1 MTGHFP
7 RLFEPASIRQTV
19 IRNRIAM
26 CAMNDNLAFPDGYP
40 TQHQIDYYAARAAGG
55 VGLLITG
62 NAFIDDDVS
71 KISSNQLGAHDNR
84 MGAGLAR
91 LTEAVQ
97 DHGAVLVV
105 QLAHAGTQVLP
116 ETIGYRQTV
125 APSALLWQD
134 APRELTLLEIQ
145 KIVTAFAAAAARVE
159 RAGAAGVEIHCGHG
173 YLLSAFLSPHLNRRT
188 DGYGGS
194 VENRMRIVREIFDQT
209 RAATGS
215 GFIVGAKF
223 NASDLVEGGISFDE
237 GLLFAKALEAAGADY
252 LGVSRGVG
260 DSVDK
265 MIAPLYYPRHENIT
279 AARRIRDAVGLPVI
293 AMGSVHDPADAEQI
307 IERGDA
313 DLVAVGRSLL
323 ADPDWPGK
331 ARRGH
336 EQSIRPCIRCNE
348 CVALVDE
355 NREVRCAVNP
365 LAGREAIRL
374 EPACPA
380 RHVVVLGGGPAGC
393 EAALTARA
401 RGHRVTLVERRD
413 RLGGASVPV
422 HNPEFKRELERLP
435 AWYTRQLSKAGVDL
449 ILGQQSTAESVAA
462 LEPDVIVYAIGA
474 EPVGIDVP
482 GADDKRVLHAI
493 DLLQTG
499 QGTGQDIVVVG
510 AGFVG
515 CETAVHLGRLGNR
528 VRLLTRR
535 QADDVATDLNYTV
548 RLALRR
554 LLEDAAVEIVAQCDV
569 REIRPGTVLVAQ
581 GAAEPVSLLE
591 LPADQVVL
599 ARGFTPSRGFADTL
613 RVLGFDVRTVG
624 DAAGVGLIYGA
635 VHQGF
640 AVGSAVL
647 WPTASRIVPEAWQ
660 KAGHR
665 RIECIGPVGA
675 PAR

>member
-1 MTGHFP
+1 MTGRFRH
-7 RLFEPASIRQTV
+7 LFEPVMIRGTV
-19 IRNRIAM
+19 IKNRIAM
-26 CAMNDNLAFPDGYP
+26 CAMNDNLALPDGYP

-55 VGLLITG
+55 VGQLITG

-97 DHGAVLVV
+97 NHGTALVV

-116 ETIGYRQTV
+116 ETIRYRQTV
-125 APSALLWQD
+125 APSAQLWQSV
-134 APRELTLLEIQ
+134 PRELTVLEIQ
-145 KIVTAFAAAAARVE
+145 TIVTSFAAAAARVE

-173 YLLSAFLSPHLNRRT
+173 YLLSAFLSPLLNRRT

-194 VENRMRIVREIFDQT
+194 AENRMRIVREIFDQT
-209 RAATGS
+209 RAATDS
-215 GFIVGAKF
+215 RFLVGAKF
-223 NASDLVEGGISFDE
+223 NASDLVDGGLSFDD
-237 GLLFAKALEAAGADY
+237 GLLLAKALEAAGADY

-260 DSVDK
+260 DSVDR
-265 MIAPLYYPRHENIT
+265 MIAPLYYPRHENIG

-293 AMGSVHDPADAEQI
+293 AMGSVHDPADAEDI
-307 IERGDA
+307 IARGDA
-313 DLVAVGRSLL
+313 DIVAVGRSLL
-323 ADPDWPGK
+323 ADPRWPEK
-331 ARRGH
+331 ALRGD

-355 NREVRCAVNP
+355 NREIRCAVNA
-365 LAGREAIRL
+365 LAGREATRL
-374 EPACPA
+374 EPASPP

-401 RGHRVTLVERRD
+401 RGHRVTLIERRD
-413 RLGGASVPV
+413 RLGGASVPA

-435 AWYTRQLSKAGVDL
+435 AWYSRQLASAGADV
-449 ILGQQSTAESVAA
+449 ILGQKSTPESVAA

-474 EPVGIDVP
+474 EPVGIEVP
-482 GADDKRVLHAI
+482 GDDDERVVQAI
-493 DLLQTG
+493 DLLETEPG
-499 QGTGQDIVVVG
+499 SGHDIVVIG

-535 QADDVATDLNYTV
+535 QAADIATDLNYTV

-554 LLEDAAVEIVAQCDV
+554 LLDAAAVEIVGQCTV
-569 REIRPGTVLVAQ
+569 REIRPSTVLVAQ
-581 GAAEPVSLLE
+581 GGTEPASLLE
-591 LPADQVVL
+591 LPADLVVL
-599 ARGFTPSRGFADTL
+599 ARGFAGSAGFADSL
-613 RVLGFDVRTVG
+613 RASGFDVRMVG

-640 AVGSAVL
+640 AVGSAV
-647 WPTASRIVPEAWQ
+647 
-660 KAGHR
+660 
-665 RIECIGPVGA
+665 
-675 PAR
+675 

>member
-1 MTGHFP
+1 MTTRFR
-7 RLFEPASIRQTV
+7 RLFEPVTIRQTLV
-19 IRNRIAM
+19 RNRVAM

-40 TQHQIDYYAARAAGG
+40 TQHEIDYYAARAAGG

-97 DHGAVLVV
+97 DHGTMLVI

-125 APSALLWQD
+125 APSAVLWQD
-134 APRELTLLEIQ
+134 APRELTVPEIQ
-145 KIVTAFAAAAARVE
+145 RIVTAFAAAAERVE

-173 YLLSAFLSPHLNRRT
+173 YLLSAFLSPRLNRRT
-188 DGYGGS
+188 DRYGGS
-194 VENRMRIVREIFDQT
+194 TENRMRIVREIFDQT
-209 RAATGS
+209 RAATG
-215 GFIVGAKF
+215 GRFIVGAKF

-237 GLLFAKALEAAGADY
+237 GLRIAKALEAAGADY

-260 DSVDK
+260 DSVDR
-265 MIAPLYYPRHENIT
+265 MIAPLYYPRHENIA
-279 AARRIRDAVGLPVI
+279 AARQIRDAVGLPVM
-293 AMGSVHDPADAEQI
+293 AMGSVHDPADAEAI

-313 DLVAVGRSLL
+313 DMVAVGRSLL
-323 ADPDWPGK
+323 ADPDWVNK
-331 ARRGH
+331 ARRGG
-336 EQSIRPCIRCNE
+336 EAEIRPCIRCNE

-374 EPACPA
+374 EPARPP

-393 EAALTARA
+393 EAALTARS
-401 RGHRVTLVERRD
+401 RGHRVTLIERRD

-435 AWYTRQLSKAGVDL
+435 LWYARQLASAGADV
-449 ILGQQSTAESVAA
+449 ILGRESTVERVAA
-462 LEPDVIVYAIGA
+462 LEPDIIVYAAGA

-482 GADDKRVLHAI
+482 GADGDRVVHAI
-493 DLLQTG
+493 DLLQTKPG
-499 QGTGQDIVVVG
+499 SGQDIVVIG

-515 CETAVHLGRLGNR
+515 CETAVHLGRMGNR

-535 QADDVATDLNYTV
+535 QADEIATDLNYTV

-554 LLEDAAVEIVAQCDV
+554 LLDDAAVEIVAQCDV
-569 REIRPGTVLVAQ
+569 REIRTGTVLVAQ
-581 GAAEPVSLLE
+581 GAGEPLSLLE
-591 LPADQVVL
+591 LPADRVVL
-599 ARGFTPSRGFADTL
+599 ARGFAARPGLADALRG
-613 RVLGFDVRTVG
+613 LGFDVRIVG

-640 AVGSAVL
+640 AVGSVVL
-647 WPTASRIVPEAWQ
+647 
-660 KAGHR
+660 
-665 RIECIGPVGA
+665 
-675 PAR
+675 

>member
-1 MTGHFP
+1 MTRHFP
-7 RLFEPASIRQTV
+7 HLFEPVTIRRTV
-19 IRNRIAM
+19 IPNRIAM
-26 CAMNDNLAFPDGYP
+26 CAMNDNLALPDGYP

-62 NAFIDDDVS
+62 NAFVDDDVS
-71 KISSNQLGAHDNR
+71 KISANQLGAHHDR

-97 DHGAVLVV
+97 DHGTALVV
-105 QLAHAGTQVLP
+105 QLAHAGTQTLP

-125 APSALLWQD
+125 APSAVLWQD
-134 APRELTLLEIQ
+134 APRELTAVEIQ
-145 KIVTAFAAAAARVE
+145 SIVTAFAAAAARVE
-159 RAGAAGVEIHCGHG
+159 RAGAAGAEIHCGHG

-194 VENRMRIVREIFDQT
+194 LENRMRIIREIFDQT

-215 GFIVGAKF
+215 RFIVGAKF
-223 NASDLVEGGISFDE
+223 NAADLVEGGIDFAE
-237 GLLFAKALEAAGADY
+237 GLLLAKALEAAGADY

-260 DSVDK
+260 DSVDR
-265 MIAPLYYPRHENIT
+265 MIAPLYYPRHENIS
-279 AARRIRDAVGLPVI
+279 AARRIRDAVGVPVI

-307 IERGDA
+307 IGRGDA

-323 ADPDWPGK
+323 ADARWADK
-331 ARRGH
+331 ARRGA

-365 LAGREAIRL
+365 FAGREATRL
-374 EPACPA
+374 EPASPA

-393 EAALTARA
+393 ESALTARR
-401 RGHRVTLVERRD
+401 RGHRVTLVERRN
-413 RLGGASVPV
+413 RLGGASVPAR
-422 HNPEFKRELERLP
+422 NPAFKRELERLP
-435 AWYTRQLSKAGVDL
+435 SWYDGQLRQAGAEL
-449 ILGQQSTAESVAA
+449 ILGQESTVDSVAA

-474 EPVGIDVP
+474 QPVSLDVP
-482 GADDKRVLHAI
+482 GADDERVVQAI
-493 DLLQTG
+493 HLLDG
-499 QGTGQDIVVVG
+499 EPGTGQDMAVIG

-528 VRLLTRR
+528 VRLVTRR
-535 QADDVATDLNYTV
+535 PAEQIATDLNYTV

-554 LLEDAAVEIVAQCDV
+554 LLDEAAVEVIGESDV
-569 REIRPGTVLVAQ
+569 REIRPSTILVAQ
-581 GAAEPVSLLE
+581 GTTESASLRE
-591 LPADQVVL
+591 LPADRVVL
-599 ARGFTPSRGFADTL
+599 ARGFTPSLDLAGRL
-613 RVLGFDVRTVG
+613 RERGFDVRTVG

-640 AVGSAVL
+640 AVGSSVL
-647 WPTASRIVPEAWQ
+647 
-660 KAGHR
+660 
-665 RIECIGPVGA
+665 
-675 PAR
+675 

>member
-1 MTGHFP
+1 MTRHFP
-7 RLFEPASIRQTV
+7 HLFEPVTIRRTV
-19 IRNRIAM
+19 IPNRIAM
-26 CAMNDNLAFPDGYP
+26 CAMNDNLALPDGYP

-71 KISSNQLGAHDNR
+71 KISANQLGAHDDR

-97 DHGAVLVV
+97 DHGTALVV
-105 QLAHAGTQVLP
+105 QLAHAGTQTLP

-125 APSALLWQD
+125 APSAVLWQD
-134 APRELTLLEIQ
+134 VPRELTAVEIQ
-145 KIVTAFAAAAARVE
+145 SIVTAFAAAAARVE

-194 VENRMRIVREIFDQT
+194 LENRMRIIREIFDQT

-215 GFIVGAKF
+215 RFIVGAKF
-223 NASDLVEGGISFDE
+223 NAADLVEGGIDFAE
-237 GLLFAKALEAAGADY
+237 GLLLAKALEAAGADY

-260 DSVDK
+260 DSVDR
-265 MIAPLYYPRHENIT
+265 MIAPLYYPRHENIS
-279 AARRIRDAVGLPVI
+279 AARRIRDAAGVPVI
-293 AMGSVHDPADAEQI
+293 AMGSVHDPADAEEI
-307 IERGDA
+307 IGRGDA

-323 ADPDWPGK
+323 ADPRWADK
-331 ARRGH
+331 ARRGA

-365 LAGREAIRL
+365 FAGREATRL
-374 EPACPA
+374 GPASPA

-393 EAALTARA
+393 EAALTARR
-401 RGHRVTLVERRD
+401 RGHRVTLVERRN
-413 RLGGASVPV
+413 RLGGASVPAR
-422 HNPEFKRELERLP
+422 NPAFKRELERLP
-435 AWYTRQLSKAGVDL
+435 GWYDRQLRQAGAEL
-449 ILGQQSTAESVAA
+449 ILGQESTVDSVAA

-474 EPVGIDVP
+474 EPVSLDVP
-482 GADDKRVLHAI
+482 GAGDEQVVQAI
-493 DLLQTG
+493 HLLDSEP
-499 QGTGQDIVVVG
+499 GTGQDMVVIG

-535 QADDVATDLNYTV
+535 PAEQIATDLNYTV

-554 LLEDAAVEIVAQCDV
+554 LLDEAAVEVIGESDV
-569 REIRPGTVLVAQ
+569 REIRPGAILVAQ
-581 GAAEPVSLLE
+581 GTAEPASLRE
-591 LPADQVVL
+591 LPADWVVL
-599 ARGFTPSRGFADTL
+599 ARGFTPSLDLAGRL
-613 RVLGFDVRTVG
+613 RERGFDVRAIG

-640 AVGSAVL
+640 AVGSSVL
-647 WPTASRIVPEAWQ
+647 
-660 KAGHR
+660 
-665 RIECIGPVGA
+665 
-675 PAR
+675 